1 MIRESQTVIR
11 TVEDRDRNQ
20 LANLIHFGTYVHRHL
35 DWRPPLGWIGYRP
48 FLTVEMDGKL
58 IAALASPPDP
68 PKIAWLRVFVC
79 SSHFS
84 QTRAWNML
92 WPSTKK
98 QLLEMGVEIL
108 AAIPLQKW
116 IRELLQEQGFKRTHD
131 VISLSWDKQGIKE
144 KKIKPLKIREM
155 KKEDL
160 PDVLVIDNL
169 AFDPLWQNSAALL
182 ELAFD
187 SANLATVAIDDL
199 GIAGYQIST
208 PTQYGI
214 HLGRLAVHPRSQ
226 RKGIGIALVR
236 NLQEIFAASQAGRV
250 SVNTQNTN
258 IGSLSLYHKA
268 GFIETGESFPVF
280 QYTF

>member
-1 MIRESQTVIR
+1 MIRESQAVIR
-11 TVEDRDRNQ
+11 TVEDKDRNQ

-48 FLTVEMDGKL
+48 FVTIDMDGKL
-58 IAALASPPDP
+58 IASLACPPDP

-84 QTRAWNML
+84 QTRAWNLL
-92 WPSTKK
+92 WPTTKN
-98 QLLEMGVEIL
+98 QLVDMDVKIL

-116 IRELLQEQGFKRTHD
+116 IRVLLEDQGFRRTHD
-131 VISLSWDKQGIKE
+131 VITLSWDKQSVDEYLVKTVR
-144 KKIKPLKIREM
+144 IREM
-155 KKEDL
+155 EREDL
-160 PDVLVIDNL
+160 PEVLVIDNL

-187 SANLATVAIDDL
+187 SANYATVAIDEL

-214 HLGRLAVHPRSQ
+214 HLGRLAVHPRAQ
-226 RKGIGIALVR
+226 RKGIGFGLVR
-236 NLQEIFAASQAGRV
+236 NLQEYFSASQLGRV
-250 SVNTQNTN
+250 SVNTQSTN
-258 IGSLSLYHKA
+258 KGSLSLYHKA
-268 GFIETGESFPVF
+268 GFVETGETFPVF

>member
-11 TVEDRDRNQ
+11 TAEDRDRNQ

-48 FLTVEMDGKL
+48 FLTVERDGKL
-58 IAALASPPDP
+58 IAALACPPDP

-84 QTRAWNML
+84 QTRAWNLL

-98 QLLEMGVEIL
+98 QLLEMDVEIL

-131 VISLSWDKQGIKE
+131 VISLSWDNQGIKE
-144 KKIKPLKIREM
+144 NKINPLRIREM

-160 PDVLVIDNL
+160 PNVLVIDNL

-226 RKGIGIALVR
+226 RKGIGFALVR
-236 NLQEIFAASQAGRV
+236 NLQEIFAASQSGRV
-250 SVNTQNTN
+250 SVNTQSTN

-268 GFIETGESFPVF
+268 GFIETGETFPVF

>member
-11 TVEDRDRNQ
+11 TVEDKDRNQ

-48 FLTVEMDGKL
+48 FLTVEMDGRL
-58 IAALASPPDP
+58 IASLACPPDP

-84 QTRAWNML
+84 QTRAWNLL

-116 IRELLQEQGFKRTHD
+116 IRELLREQGFKRTHD
-131 VISLSWDKQGIKE
+131 VISLSWDRQEITE
-144 KKIKPLKIREM
+144 QEINPIKIREM

-187 SANLATVAIDDL
+187 SANIAMVAINEA

-226 RKGIGIALVR
+226 QKGIGFALIR
-236 NLQEIFAASQAGRV
+236 NLQENFSASQSGRV
-250 SVNTQNTN
+250 SVNTQSTN

-268 GFIETGESFPVF
+268 GFIETGETLPVF